1 MCAVRTTTRA
11 MRPKPILL
19 LTGESPG
26 HRQADDW
33 RDAVAPFWDFTIR
46 KEDLSDFRGQS
57 RVRHLGTAI
66 VCSARASGL
75 RFVRER
81 GLVARMGVD
90 HIVAHMRVSGQ
101 SRVAVS
107 GREQDCAPGDIC
119 LFDLS
124 RPLSAAST
132 DYEAITVVL
141 PRPLFG
147 VRQSALDTLHG
158 AVIRGATPFGRML
171 TDHLRSLSTHATGF
185 SEPEAA
191 AAAEATAA
199 LLGVAA
205 LGLPQEDGGVQ
216 PLERAPLLVA
226 IRRFIEAE
234 LASTDL
240 TAEAIGQ
247 RFGVSRSA
255 LYRLFVPLG
264 GVSGYIRQRRLAR
277 AYRDLAAGDGRFAR
291 ISDVAYRWRFES
303 PAHFTQAF
311 RAEFGCA
318 PRDVRAQVA
327 IEPGKSSGTE
337 PAAPSETWTDF
348 YDWVLKLAA

>member
-1 MCAVRTTTRA
+1 
-11 MRPKPILL
+11 MRPKPILQ
-19 LTGESPG
+19 LTGECPG
-26 HRQADDW
+26 HHQAEAW

-46 KEDLSDFRGQS
+46 REDLSAFRGQS
-57 RVRHLGTAI
+57 QVRHLGTAI
-66 VCSARASGL
+66 VCNARASGL
-75 RFVRER
+75 RFER
-81 GLVARMGVD
+81 ARPLIARMGVD
-90 HIVAHMRVSGQ
+90 HIVAHMRVSG
-101 SRVAVS
+101 RARLEIG

-124 RPLSAAST
+124 QPLSARST
-132 DYEAITVVL
+132 DYRAITVVL

-147 VRQSALDTLHG
+147 DRQGALDAVHG
-158 AVIRGATPFGRML
+158 AVIRGSSPFGRML
-171 TDHLRSLSTHATGF
+171 NDHLRSLSAHAVGF

-199 LLGVAA
+199 LLGAAA
-205 LGLPQEDGGVQ
+205 LGLPEDDRAADL
-216 PLERAPLLVA
+216 LERAPLLLA

-234 LASTDL
+234 LMSADL
-240 TAEAIGQ
+240 DAETIGQ

-277 AYRDLAAGDGRFAR
+277 AYRDLVAGDGRSAR
-291 ISDVAYRWRFES
+291 ISEVAYRWRFES
-303 PAHFTQAF
+303 PAHFAQAF

-318 PRDVRAQVA
+318 PRDVRARA
-327 IEPGKSSGTE
+327 GTE
-337 PAAPSETWTDF
+337 TDRAASQEPPAPTETWVDF

>member
-205 LGLPQEDGGVQ
+205 LGLTQEDGGVQ
-216 PLERAPLLVA
+216 PLERALLVA

>member
-1 MCAVRTTTRA
+1 MRT
-11 MRPKPILL
+11 KPILQL
-19 LTGESPG
+19 IGESPG
-26 HRQADDW
+26 HRQADAW

-46 KEDLSDFRGQS
+46 REDLSDFRGQS
-57 RVRHLGTAI
+57 QVRHLGTAI

-81 GLVARMGVD
+81 ALAARMGID

-101 SRVAVS
+101 ARVTI
-107 GREQDCAPGDIC
+107 GGKERECAPGDIC
-119 LFDLS
+119 LLDLS
-124 RPLSAAST
+124 QPLSACST
-132 DYEAITVVL
+132 DYQAITVVL

-147 VRQSALDTLHG
+147 SRQSVLDSLHG

-171 TDHLRSLSTHATGF
+171 NDHLRSLSAHATGF
-185 SEPEAA
+185 SAPEAA

-199 LLGVAA
+199 LLGAA
-205 LGLPQEDGGVQ
+205 TLGLPQDEGRAGSAE
-216 PLERAPLLVA
+216 LAPLLVA

-240 TAEAIGQ
+240 TAETIGR

-277 AYRDLAAGDGRFAR
+277 AYRDLATGDGRFAR
-291 ISDVAYRWRFES
+291 ISEVAYRWRFES

-318 PRDVRAQVA
+318 PRDVRAQA
-327 IEPGKSSGTE
+327 AAEPERSSA
-337 PAAPSETWTDF
+337 AAPPAPAETWADF